1 MAPTVFATT
10 RSGVMM
16 RRLLLP
22 ALSVVALAGCAT
34 VPRLRAADDVHALL
48 VAVRDGDKPA
58 FEAHVDR
65 PTLKTQLKSRLIAE
79 AGRRGGAWG
88 MFGVGLVGPLVDVGV
103 DVLVQ
108 PDVFR
113 AEAIR
118 LGYDPQTPIPGPLK
132 IAALIKPMGEGRAC
146 VQEYRG
152 GACVLVFRDVGGV
165 YRLSAYEGPLDR
177 LAGPRLKPR

>member
-1 MAPTVFATT
+1 MVMTT
-10 RSGVMM
+10 RPLP
-16 RRLLLP
+16 LLLL
-22 ALSVVALAGCAT
+22 AASLLAGCAT

-48 VAVRDGDKPA
+48 VAVRDGDRAA

-65 PTLKTQLKSRLIAE
+65 PALKTQLKSRLIAE
-79 AGRRGGAWG
+79 AGRRGGSWG
-88 MFGVGLVGPLVDVGV
+88 VFGVSLVGPLVDVGV

-118 LGYDPQTPIPGPLK
+118 LGYDPQTPIPSALK
-132 IAALIKPMGEGRAC
+132 IAALVKPLGEGRAC
-146 VQEYRG
+146 VQEHRG
-152 GACVLVFRDVGGV
+152 GACVLVFHDVGGE

-177 LAGPRLKPR
+177 LTGPRAKAPAAKAR